1 MTTTPTIPKLTA
13 ETRQELVD
21 LTVSLAWH
29 LDHEQWDELPELF
42 TERVLLDYTS
52 LNGGAPTL
60 VPRADM
66 IAKWRTNRT
75 PLKATQ
81 HLLGNHLVTRT
92 GETTAVATAMF
103 QATHLLPNDQG
114 GPLWTLGGEYAYSF
128 VDADGTWLIDGLTMK
143 LLWADGNRNIRDLR

>member
-1 MTTTPTIPKLTA
+1 MTIAPTTSTLSL

-21 LTVSLAWH
+21 LIVRMAWY
-29 LDHEQWDELPELF
+29 LDHEQWAEMPNLF
-42 TERVLLDYTS
+42 TDRVLLDYTN
-52 LNGGAPTL
+52 LNGGEPSL
-60 VPRADM
+60 VPRAEM
-66 IAKWRTNRT
+66 ITKWKTNRT

-81 HLLGNHLVTRT
+81 HLLGNHLVSLT
-92 GETTAVATAMF
+92 GDGTAVATAMF

-128 VDADGTWLIDGLTMK
+128 VQVDGAWRIDGLTMK